1 MAKMPLKRASSGATA
16 PAVGAQECTRKVE
29 MSSFLWIGTGL
40 GAFFGILHGAYL
52 YRQQIA
58 VRGRAA
64 GLYYG
69 IWTFA
74 LWTLF
79 GAYVLVFWILGFIL
93 YSIGRL
99 APGDRWSARSA
110 KG

>member
-1 MAKMPLKRASSGATA
+1 
-16 PAVGAQECTRKVE
+16 

-69 IWTFA
+69 IWAFA

-79 GAYVLVFWILGFIL
+79 GAYVLVFWILGFIV
-93 YSIGRL
+93 YSIVRL
-99 APGDRWSARSA
+99 APGGRWSVRSA